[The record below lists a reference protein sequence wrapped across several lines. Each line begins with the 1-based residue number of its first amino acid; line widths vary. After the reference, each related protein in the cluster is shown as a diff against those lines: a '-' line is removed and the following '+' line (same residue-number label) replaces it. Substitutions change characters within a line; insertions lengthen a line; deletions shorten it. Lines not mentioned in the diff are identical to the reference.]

1 MEFKQVIGDRSTI
14 RFFDPDKPVEPE
26 KIQVMLE
33 AANRSSR
40 AVNADFVKAVVVFRD
55 DLDDET
61 WEQLKTPTTTVQL
74 DLAPVSIF
82 WYGDMTFAQG
92 AQDRLK
98 ELVDLGALP
107 VTHGWSHSY
116 VDEVAYGQVVE
127 PMSRD
132 VMASTWA
139 VSVESGLAINQALL
153 AAVDEGLGVGLH
165 AFDSATA
172 KAALGI
178 PDTWIPMWLMLVGY
192 AAEDRRGG
200 GQRPRRPLE
209 ANYYLGKYGNP
220 WKDVPGV
227 QDRLRREGMLQDPM
241 DPEKRAAEVREL
253 AERFGLPL

>member
-61 WEQLKTPTTTVQL
+61 WEKIKTPTTTVQL

-82 WYGDMTFAQG
+82 WYGDMSFADGG
-92 AQDRLK
+92 AARLK

-107 VTHGWSHSY
+107 TTHGWSHTY
-116 VDEVAYGQVVE
+116 VDEVAFGQVVE
-127 PMSRD
+127 PMSKD

-139 VSVESGLAINQALL
+139 VSVECGLAINQALL

-165 AFDSATA
+165 AFESGTA
-172 KAALGI
+172 KEALGI
-178 PDTWIPMWLMLVGY
+178 PDHWIPMGLMLVGY
-192 AAEDRRGG
+192 PAEDRKGG

-209 ANYYLGKYGNP
+209 SNYYLHKYGQP
-220 WKDVPGV
+220 WKDIPGV
-227 QDRLRREGMLQDPM
+227 QDRLRAEGMLQDPM
-241 DPEKRAAEVREL
+241 DPEKRAAEIREL
-253 AERFGLPL
+253 ADRFGLPL